1 MAVQDWFD
9 EARFGLFVH
18 WGHYARSGWEA
29 SWPMVGGS
37 VVLPEGQ
44 SMNVEIYHANARG
57 WVPDMGAPERWVA
70 AAAAAGMRYA
80 VLTTRHHDGYSLW
93 PSKFGE
99 HGVSATAPGVLRP
112 GAGPGRDQDYCSRLS
127 TFCGTELAWASIAV
141 PACCRICARVSVAVS

>member
-70 AAAAAGMRYA
+70 AAAAAG
-80 VLTTRHHDGYSLW
+80 
-93 PSKFGE
+93 
-99 HGVSATAPGVLRP
+99 
-112 GAGPGRDQDYCSRLS
+112 
-127 TFCGTELAWASIAV
+127 
-141 PACCRICARVSVAVS
+141 VAVELSVLKANPAQRLYARLGFRVVGEEERAYTLRWTPPRAAKA